1 MKTGNSQNEI
11 GRQKEQTDGVRK
23 QQIDLE
29 GIAIPEIHSLSDTNV
44 ARVNESII
52 DVTGKSEFVEPKE
65 KEPMGKVDWIV
76 RKLSELG
83 GYENASNSVKA
94 DIFGFDITDV
104 GGSIR
109 LFSDVMKRL
118 GIKQDGDELYKE
130 FQKVYD
136 ESAGRDTGKGKDKD
150 KMLNRGRER

>member
-1 MKTGNSQNEI
+1 M
-11 GRQKEQTDGVRK
+11 
-23 QQIDLE
+23 
-29 GIAIPEIHSLSDTNV
+29 
-44 ARVNESII
+44 NESVI

-150 KMLNRGRER
+150 KMLNRGRGR